1 MVAGGKRPADDG
13 REKGSTMMRIR
24 SWSCIGVIVWVG
36 LAATP
41 ARAQV
46 VALPQ
51 FALTSELKASKT
63 TAPIKP
69 SELKGVVTDEGGKP
83 LAGAV
88 VSALGSTSSFAVS
101 NEEGQFTFR
110 NLPPGPYLIRAHLQ
124 NYLPSRG
131 RMVQVT
137 ADGRTTSTL
146 ELTRRPTESSDPA
159 VLAAGVGIASQ
170 PAAAPVENTE
180 QHEHDEVAWRLR
192 RLKRSVLK
200 EAQASVAELDD
211 DSLLGD
217 SLTSVGRA
225 FGDSARLATS
235 LFSDLPLSGQFNL
248 LTTTSF
254 ERPQDLFSL
263 NGPVPRGVAYLAI
276 AAPGTSGDWTM
287 RGTMTQGDLASWI
300 LAGSYIRH
308 QPATHAYEAGVSY
321 SMQRYI
327 GGNGEALAA
336 MRDGSRNVGA
346 MYAMDNWKVTPAL
359 HVSYGAKYAR
369 YDYLED
375 RGLISPRATV
385 TLQPDPNDTLKVRTS
400 VMHRE
405 VAPGAEEFIP
415 PSMGL
420 WLPPERTFS
429 QISHAGFVPERHDQV
444 EIAVD
449 RQWSN
454 HVIVGFRAFT
464 EQVED
469 QVVTIFGMPLG
480 DRPSEM
486 GHYQVGSAGD
496 FSAHGWGVT
505 FSRTMGERLRATVDY
520 TQALAKWRGPSLDE
534 GILAMVVPSVRR
546 TDERIHDV
554 TATVE
559 SVLAPTATRL
569 FVVYKVNTAY
579 AASRFGEAAPT
590 AGVRFDVQVN
600 QALPFMNFTS
610 AHWEMLV
617 AVRSLF
623 KEVLYE
629 NSVYDEL
636 MVVRPPK
643 RVLGGVAVRF

>member
-36 LAATP
+36 VAATP

-51 FALTSELKASKT
+51 LALTSELKASKT

-69 SELKGVVTDEGGKP
+69 SELKGVVTDEAGKP

-88 VSALGSTSSFAVS
+88 VSALGSTSAFAVS

-110 NLPPGPYLIRAHLQ
+110 SLAPGPYLIRAHLQ

-131 RMVQVT
+131 RVVQVS
-137 ADGRTTSTL
+137 AAGRTTSTI
-146 ELTRRPTESSDPA
+146 ELTRRPSDSTDPS

-170 PAAAPVENTE
+170 PAAATGDDTE

-200 EAQASVAELDD
+200 DAEASIAELDD
-211 DSLLGD
+211 DSVLGD

-225 FGDSARLATS
+225 FGDSARIATS
-235 LFSDLPLSGQFNL
+235 LFSDLSLTGQFNL
-248 LTTTSF
+248 LTSTSF
-254 ERPQDLFSL
+254 DRPQDLFSL
-263 NGPVPRGVAYLAI
+263 DGPTPRGVAYLAI

-287 RGTMTQGDLASWI
+287 RGSMTQGELASWI
-300 LAGSYIRH
+300 LAGSYVRH

-346 MYAMDNWKVTPAL
+346 MYAMDNWRVTPTL
-359 HVSYGAKYAR
+359 QIGYGAKYAR

-385 TLQPDPNDTLKVRTS
+385 TLQPDPNDTLKVRAS

-429 QISHAGFVPERHDQV
+429 QISHAGFMPERHDQV

-469 QVVTIFGMPLG
+469 QVVTIFGMAIG
-480 DRPSEM
+480 DKPSEV

-505 FSRTMGERLRATVDY
+505 FSRTVGERLRATVDY
-520 TQALAKWRGPSLDE
+520 TQAQTTWRGSSSDAD
-534 GILAMVVPSVRR
+534 ILAMVVPSVRR
-546 TDERIHDV
+546 SEERIHDV

-559 SVLAPTATRL
+559 SVLAPTDTRL
-569 FVVYKVNTAY
+569 FVVYKVNSAY
-579 AASRFGEAAPT
+579 AASGFGDTSPT

-617 AVRSLF
+617 AVSNLF
-623 KEVLYE
+623 KEALYE

-643 RVLGGVAVRF
+643 RVLGGVTVRF

>member
-1 MVAGGKRPADDG
+1 
-13 REKGSTMMRIR
+13 
-24 SWSCIGVIVWVG
+24 
-36 LAATP
+36 
-41 ARAQV
+41 
-46 VALPQ
+46 
-51 FALTSELKASKT
+51 
-63 TAPIKP
+63 
-69 SELKGVVTDEGGKP
+69 
-83 LAGAV
+83 
-88 VSALGSTSSFAVS
+88 
-101 NEEGQFTFR
+101 
-110 NLPPGPYLIRAHLQ
+110 
-124 NYLPSRG
+124 
-131 RMVQVT
+131 
-137 ADGRTTSTL
+137 
-146 ELTRRPTESSDPA
+146 
-159 VLAAGVGIASQ
+159 VLAAGVGIANETGSA
-170 PAAAPVENTE
+170 PAPGDAAER
-180 QHEHDEVAWRLR
+180 HEHDEVAWRLR

-200 EAQASVAELDD
+200 DAEATIAGLDGD
-211 DSLLGD
+211 DSMFGD
-217 SLTSVGRA
+217 SLSSVGRA
-225 FGDSARLATS
+225 FSDSARVATS
-235 LFSDLPLSGQFNL
+235 LFSELPLSGQFNL

-254 ERPQDLFSL
+254 DRPQDLFSL
-263 NGPVPRGVAYLAI
+263 EGPAPRGVAYLAI
-276 AAPGTSGDWTM
+276 AAPGPNGDWTM

-346 MYAMDNWKVTPAL
+346 MYAMDNWRITPAL
-359 HVSYGAKYAR
+359 QVSYGGKYAR

-429 QISHAGFVPERHDQV
+429 QISHAGFMPERHDQV

-449 RQWSN
+449 RQWKN
-454 HVIVGFRAFT
+454 NVIVGFRAFT

-469 QVVTIFGMPLG
+469 QVVTIFGIPSG
-480 DRPSEM
+480 DKPSEV

-496 FSAHGWGVT
+496 YSAHGWGVT
-505 FSRTMGERLRATVDY
+505 VSRAVGERLRATVDY
-520 TQALAKWRGPSLDE
+520 TQVLARWRGGSSDDE
-534 GILAMVVPSVRR
+534 ILAMLVPSVRR

-554 TATVE
+554 TASVE

-569 FVVYKVNTAY
+569 FVIYKVNSAY
-579 AASRFGEAAPT
+579 AASAFGEAAPA

-617 AVRSLF
+617 AVSNLF
-623 KEVLYE
+623 KEALYE
-629 NSVYDEL
+629 NSTYDEL

-643 RVLGGVAVRF
+643 RVLGGVTVRF